1 MTQARQIPVQPD
13 NVFPLTPPRE
23 VTADLLG
30 VDPVDAVLGAW
41 SSDQARADVE
51 PIAVTARISR
61 LAHVLQQCMERASSA
76 YGLDWGQF
84 LVLATLRGA
93 GPPFRML
100 PRDLHRLLLLSPAAV
115 TNRLCRLEAKGY
127 VERTSDQADRR
138 NMPVVL
144 TALGLNM
151 VERAMAA
158 CVQKGHDLFGGADLH
173 GVDVALREMCDM
185 LAAYEDLAP
194 RRRGHESPRFDNAA
208 WSAPPLPG
216 PDARDTFVHTNMW
229 PTSDAE
235 LEELQR
241 ELARR
246 AKDATPWQWPR
257 RSDPAIGG
265 VFVSLPTTRTAGA
278 PRNIAWAGAV
288 VMKNHTLL
296 ATATCT
302 RRLTRPYH
310 PGYLA
315 VAVGPILEDV
325 VHALPMRPDVVIVN
339 AAGRDHVR
347 GAGLAIQLG
356 IALGIATIG
365 ITDKTDVG
373 VAAEPGARRGDACP
387 VQLDG
392 DVVGYQV
399 RTHER
404 SNTIV
409 AHAAWLTTP
418 EMARDVA
425 VRTTAELRLPEPVHR
440 ARQLSRRLRSE
451 YERTASAG
459 LYDGIH
465 S

>member
-1 MTQARQIPVQPD
+1 
-13 NVFPLTPPRE
+13 
-23 VTADLLG
+23 
-30 VDPVDAVLGAW
+30 
-41 SSDQARADVE
+41 
-51 PIAVTARISR
+51 
-61 LAHVLQQCMERASSA
+61 
-76 YGLDWGQF
+76 
-84 LVLATLRGA
+84 VLA
-93 GPPFRML
+93 
-100 PRDLHRLLLLSPAAV
+100 
-115 TNRLCRLEAKGY
+115 E
-127 VERTSDQADRR
+127 
-138 NMPVVL
+138 
-144 TALGLNM
+144 
-151 VERAMAA
+151 
-158 CVQKGHDLFGGADLH
+158 
-173 GVDVALREMCDM
+173 
-185 LAAYEDLAP
+185 YEDLMP
-194 RRRGHESPRFDNAA
+194 RRRGHGLPRPDSTQ
-208 WSAPPLPG
+208 WSAAPIAGPG
-216 PDARDTFVHTNMW
+216 ARETFVPTNMW
-229 PTSDAE
+229 PTSDSE
-235 LEELQR
+235 LEELQH

-246 AKDATPWQWPR
+246 AKGAAPWQWPQR
-257 RSDPAIGG
+257 ADPAIGG

-288 VMKNHTLL
+288 VMKGHTLL

-356 IALGIATIG
+356 SALGIATVG

-373 VAAEPGARRGDACP
+373 TAAEPGARRGEACP
-387 VQLDG
+387 VRLDG
-392 DVVGYQV
+392 EIVGYQV
-399 RTHER
+399 RTQER

-418 EMARDVA
+418 ELARDMTI
-425 VRTTAELRLPEPVHR
+425 RTTEQLRLPEPVHR

-451 YERTASAG
+451 YERTAGAG

>member
-1 MTQARQIPVQPD
+1 MTQARQIPVQRD
-13 NVFPLTPPRE
+13 NVYPIAPMRDVAAEPLG
-23 VTADLLG
+23 D
-30 VDPVDAVLGAW
+30 DPVDAVLGAY
-41 SSDQARADVE
+41 SAQARAEVE
-51 PIAVTARISR
+51 SIAVTARVSR
-61 LAHVLQQCMERASSA
+61 LAHVLQQCMERASSV

-115 TNRLCRLEAKGY
+115 TNRLCRLEAKGFI
-127 VERTSDQADRR
+127 ERTADQSDRR

-144 TALGLNM
+144 TALGLDM
-151 VERAMAA
+151 VNRATAA
-158 CVQKGHDLFGGADLH
+158 CAQKGRELFGEADLH
-173 GVDVALREMCDM
+173 TIDTVLRDMRGMLVD
-185 LAAYEDLAP
+185 YEDPAP
-194 RRRGHESPRFDNAA
+194 RRRGSALGGSWVTPATVPHAA
-208 WSAPPLPG
+208 EG
-216 PDARDTFVHTNMW
+216 YVRTNMW
-229 PTSDAE
+229 PSSDCE
-235 LEELQR
+235 LEDLQR
-241 ELARR
+241 DLASK
-246 AKDATPWQWPR
+246 AKNTPPWRWPQGAE
-257 RSDPAIGG
+257 PAIGG

-288 VMKNHTLL
+288 VMKGHTLV

-356 IALGIATIG
+356 SALGIATIG
-365 ITDKTDVG
+365 ITDKTDLG
-373 VAAEPGARRGDACP
+373 VAGEPGPKRGDVCP
-387 VQLDG
+387 VRLDG
-392 DVVGYQV
+392 EIVGFQV

-404 SNTIV
+404 ANTIV
-409 AHAAWLTTP
+409 AHAAWLTSA

-425 VRTTAELRLPEPVHR
+425 VRTTEQLRLPEPVHR

-451 YERTASAG
+451 YERTASAE
-459 LYDGIH
+459 LFDGIH

>member
-1 MTQARQIPVQPD
+1 MTQARRIPVQRD
-13 NVFPLTPPRE
+13 NVYPLAPMRDITHEP
-23 VTADLLG
+23 LG
-30 VDPVDAVLGAW
+30 VDPVDAVLGAF
-41 SSDQARADVE
+41 SEEARTEVE
-51 PIAVTARISR
+51 SIAVTARLSR
-61 LAHVLQQCMERASSA
+61 MAHVLQQCMERASSV

-115 TNRLCRLEAKGY
+115 TNRLCRLEAKGFI
-127 VERTSDQADRR
+127 ERTADQSDRR

-144 TALGLNM
+144 TALGLDM
-151 VERAMAA
+151 VNRAMAA
-158 CVQKGHDLFGGADLH
+158 CTQKGHDLFGESDLH
-173 GVDVALREMCDM
+173 NIDTALREMRGM
-185 LAAYEDLAP
+185 LVEYEDPAP
-194 RRRGHESPRFDNAA
+194 RRRTSGLPHPDSANWTVPAASPQA
-208 WSAPPLPG
+208 S
-216 PDARDTFVHTNMW
+216 DAFVRINMW
-229 PTSDAE
+229 PSSDSE
-235 LEELQR
+235 LEDLQHD
-241 ELARR
+241 LARK
-246 AKDATPWQWPR
+246 AKSAPPWQWPQGAH
-257 RSDPAIGG
+257 PAIGG

-288 VMKNHTLL
+288 VMKGHTLV

-347 GAGLAIQLG
+347 RAGLAIQLG
-356 IALGIATIG
+356 SALGIPTIG

-373 VAAEPGARRGDACP
+373 IAPETGANRGDAGP
-387 VQLDG
+387 VRLDG
-392 DVVGYQV
+392 EVVGYQV

-409 AHAAWLTTP
+409 AHAGWLTTP
-418 EMARDVA
+418 ELARDVA
-425 VRTTAELRLPEPVHR
+425 VHTTEQLRLPEPVHR

-451 YERTASAG
+451 YERTAGAG